1 MIETLTLF
9 QARGLQDFVPHWP
22 QYDALHNATIKLISD
37 DKTLTAKAC
46 GIDEEGQ
53 LRYEHQGQI
62 HTLSNSH
69 VSIRFAS

>member
-9 QARGLQDFVPHWP
+9 QARGLQDFVPHWAH
-22 QYDALHNATIKLISD
+22 YDALHNTTIKLISD
-37 DKTLTAKAC
+37 SETLIAKAC
-46 GIDEEGQ
+46 GIDADGQ
-53 LRYEHQGQI
+53 LRYEYQNQI